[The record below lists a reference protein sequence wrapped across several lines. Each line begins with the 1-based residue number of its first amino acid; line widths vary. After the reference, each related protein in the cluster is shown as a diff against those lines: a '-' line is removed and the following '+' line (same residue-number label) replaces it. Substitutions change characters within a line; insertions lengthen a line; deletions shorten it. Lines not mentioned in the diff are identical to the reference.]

1 MIRANRYFYVHD
13 EPKKPCSNGVI
24 FLHVLHV
31 FARIYRWYV
40 HFTCRIRF
48 GILTEISTNIRAHT
62 NIREYV
68 PICTPKIRTKI
79 RATMA

>member
-1 MIRANRYFYVHD
+1 MQIRSELRADTNIDTCSYDQEYVQLRC
-13 EPKKPCSNGVI
+13 E
-24 FLHVLHV
+24 
-31 FARIYRWYV
+31 YV

-48 GILTEISTNIRAHT
+48 GIRTEIRTNIRAYM

-68 PICTPKIRTKI
+68 PIRTPKIRTKI